1 MTKRNIPQLMI
12 AAPTSGAGKTT
23 VAIGLMALLT
33 RKGYRV
39 QPFKCG
45 PDYIDTKFHEAVCH
59 RPSVNLDLF
68 MASREHVRDIY
79 GRYSADAD
87 VCVVEGMMGL
97 YDGYRLSEG
106 SPADIAQTLGI
117 PVVLV
122 VDGSHTGFS
131 IAPLLYGFKNFSD
144 KIRIA
149 GVIYNKVA
157 SERHA
162 TMLYEAAKEVGL
174 ECLGCLPRQKDV
186 ANGERYLGLDFSRK
200 IDAERV
206 ADIIEENVEWE
217 RLLEGTGG
225 VGVPPAP
232 RLQGNITIADEK
244 NAMRTGAGRTPTPPA
259 TPPATSPAQPEA
271 GGKQKRIMI
280 ARNSESF
287 SFLYQ
292 EHIDILKSKGEVE
305 FFDPEKDVELP
316 SDTAMLYLPGGY
328 PEKHLAALQKAER
341 CRRSIREYA
350 ERGGKII
357 AECGG
362 MMYLCRS
369 IIDDDG
375 EAEMCGVLPYSI
387 TARKADR
394 KLSLGYRRVVIDGK
408 EYRGHEFHY
417 TQFLPPLPP
426 SAATVYDAR
435 NNEVASP
442 VIRQGNVLASYT
454 HLYWG

>member
-1 MTKRNIPQLMI
+1 MTSRNIPQVMI

-23 VAIGLMALLT
+23 LAIGLMALLS
-33 RKGYRV
+33 RKGFKV

-45 PDYIDTKFHEAVCH
+45 PDYIDTKFHKAVCN

-68 MASREHVRDIY
+68 MASNCHVREIY
-79 GRYSADAD
+79 KRYSADAD

-97 YDGYRLSEG
+97 YDGYKLSKG
-106 SPADIAQTLGI
+106 SPADIAQTLDV
-117 PVVLV
+117 PVVMV
-122 VDGSHTGFS
+122 VDGSHAGFS
-131 IAPLLYGFKNFSD
+131 IAPMLYGFKSFSD
-144 KIRIA
+144 RIRIV

-162 TMLYEAAKEVGL
+162 TMLREAAKEVGL

-186 ANGERYLGLDFSRK
+186 ANGERYLGLDFSHK

-206 ADIIEENVEWE
+206 ADMVEKNVDWQ
-217 RLLEGTGG
+217 RLLEITKPNGCKTMSAGITGN
-225 VGVPPAP
+225 V
-232 RLQGNITIADEK
+232 DS
-244 NAMRTGAGRTPTPPA
+244 
-259 TPPATSPAQPEA
+259 SPAIPIVSEQTLEQ
-271 GGKQKRIMI
+271 GWQKKIMI

-292 EHIDILKSKGEVE
+292 EHIDILKSQGEVE
-305 FFDPEKDVELP
+305 FFDPEEDIRLP
-316 SDTAMLYLPGGY
+316 EDTTMLYLPGGY
-328 PEKHLAALQKAER
+328 PEKHLSALEKAER
-341 CRRSIREYA
+341 CRKSIKEYA
-350 ERGGKII
+350 EHGGRII

-369 IIDDDG
+369 IIGDEG
-375 EAEMCGVLPYSI
+375 ETEMCGVLPYSI
-387 TARKADR
+387 TARKSDR
-394 KLSLGYRRVVIDGK
+394 KLSLGYRQVVINGK

-426 SAATVYDAR
+426 SAAAVYDAR
-435 NNEVASP
+435 GNEVVSP

>member
-1 MTKRNIPQLMI
+1 MTSRNIPQVMI
-12 AAPTSGAGKTT
+12 AAPTSGAEKTT
-23 VAIGLMALLT
+23 LAIGLMALLS
-33 RKGYRV
+33 RKGFKV

-45 PDYIDTKFHEAVCH
+45 PDYIDTKFHKAVCN

-68 MASREHVRDIY
+68 MASNCHVREIY
-79 GRYSADAD
+79 KRYSADAD

-97 YDGYRLSEG
+97 YDGYKLSKG
-106 SPADIAQTLGI
+106 SPADIAQTLDV
-117 PVVLV
+117 PVVMV
-122 VDGSHTGFS
+122 VDGSHAGFS
-131 IAPLLYGFKNFSD
+131 IAPMLYGFKSFSD
-144 KIRIA
+144 RIRIV

-162 TMLYEAAKEVGL
+162 TMLREAAKEVGL

-186 ANGERYLGLDFSRK
+186 ANGERYLGLDFSHK

-206 ADIIEENVEWE
+206 ADMVEKNVDWQ
-217 RLLEGTGG
+217 RLLEITKPNGCKTMSAGITGN
-225 VGVPPAP
+225 V
-232 RLQGNITIADEK
+232 DS
-244 NAMRTGAGRTPTPPA
+244 
-259 TPPATSPAQPEA
+259 SPAIPIVSEQTLEQ
-271 GGKQKRIMI
+271 GWQKKIMI

-292 EHIDILKSKGEVE
+292 EHIDILKSQGEVE
-305 FFDPEKDVELP
+305 FFDPEEDVRLP
-316 SDTAMLYLPGGY
+316 EDTTMLYLPGGY
-328 PEKHLAALQKAER
+328 PEKHLSALEKAER
-341 CRRSIREYA
+341 CRKSIKEYA
-350 ERGGKII
+350 EHGGRII

-369 IIDDDG
+369 IIGDEG
-375 EAEMCGVLPYSI
+375 ETEMCGVLPYSI
-387 TARKADR
+387 TARKSDR
-394 KLSLGYRRVVIDGK
+394 KLSLGYRQVVINGK

-426 SAATVYDAR
+426 SAAAVYDAR
-435 NNEVASP
+435 GNEVVSP

>member
-1 MTKRNIPQLMI
+1 MTKRNIPQVMI

-97 YDGYRLSEG
+97 YDGYRLNEG

-117 PVVLV
+117 PAVLV

-162 TMLYEAAKEVGL
+162 TMLREAAKEVGL

-217 RLLEGTGG
+217 KISPPASS
-225 VGVPPAP
+225 PPAP
-232 RLQGNITIADEK
+232 RWGVEQCGSQCAANTPHW
-244 NAMRTGAGRTPTPPA
+244 GAGGL
-259 TPPATSPAQPEA
+259 EA
-271 GGKQKRIMI
+271 GRPDGLIMI

-305 FFDPEKDVELP
+305 FFDPEEDVELP

-350 ERGGKII
+350 ERGGKIM

-369 IIDDDG
+369 IIDDEG

-426 SAATVYDAR
+426 SVATVYDAR

>member
-1 MTKRNIPQLMI
+1 MTSRNIPQVMI

-23 VAIGLMALLT
+23 LAIGLMALLS
-33 RKGYRV
+33 RKGFRV

-45 PDYIDTKFHEAVCH
+45 PDYIDTKFHKAVCN

-68 MASREHVRDIY
+68 MASNCHVREIY
-79 GRYSADAD
+79 KRYSADAD

-97 YDGYRLSEG
+97 YDGYKLSKG
-106 SPADIAQTLGI
+106 SPADIAQTLDV
-117 PVVLV
+117 PVVMV
-122 VDGSHTGFS
+122 VDGSHAGFS
-131 IAPLLYGFKNFSD
+131 IAPMLYGFKSFSD
-144 KIRIA
+144 RIRIV

-162 TMLYEAAKEVGL
+162 TMLREAAKEVGL

-186 ANGERYLGLDFSRK
+186 ANGERYLGLDFSHK

-206 ADIIEENVEWE
+206 ADMVEKNVDWQ
-217 RLLEGTGG
+217 RLLEITKPNGCKTMSAGITGN
-225 VGVPPAP
+225 V
-232 RLQGNITIADEK
+232 DS
-244 NAMRTGAGRTPTPPA
+244 
-259 TPPATSPAQPEA
+259 SPAIPIVSEQTLEQ
-271 GGKQKRIMI
+271 GWQKKIMI

-292 EHIDILKSKGEVE
+292 EHIDILKSQGEVE
-305 FFDPEKDVELP
+305 FFDPEEDVRLP
-316 SDTAMLYLPGGY
+316 EDTTMLYLPGGY
-328 PEKHLAALQKAER
+328 PEKHLSALEKAER
-341 CRRSIREYA
+341 CRKSIKEYA
-350 ERGGKII
+350 EHGGRII

-369 IIDDDG
+369 IIGDEG
-375 EAEMCGVLPYSI
+375 ETEMCGVLPYSI
-387 TARKADR
+387 TARKSDR
-394 KLSLGYRRVVIDGK
+394 KLSLGYRQVVINGK

-426 SAATVYDAR
+426 SAAAVYDAR
-435 NNEVASP
+435 GNEVVSP

>member
-1 MTKRNIPQLMI
+1 MTSRNIPQVMI

-23 VAIGLMALLT
+23 LAIGLMALLS
-33 RKGYRV
+33 RKGFKV

-45 PDYIDTKFHEAVCH
+45 PDYIDTKFHKAVCN

-68 MASREHVRDIY
+68 MASNCHVREIY
-79 GRYSADAD
+79 KRYSADAD

-97 YDGYRLSEG
+97 YDGYKLSKG
-106 SPADIAQTLGI
+106 SPADIAQTLDV
-117 PVVLV
+117 PVVMV
-122 VDGSHTGFS
+122 VDGSHAGFS
-131 IAPLLYGFKNFSD
+131 IAPMLYGFKSFSD
-144 KIRIA
+144 RIRIV

-162 TMLYEAAKEVGL
+162 TMLREAAKEVGL

-186 ANGERYLGLDFSRK
+186 ANGERYLGLDFSHK

-206 ADIIEENVEWE
+206 ADMVEKNVDWQ
-217 RLLEGTGG
+217 RLLEITKPNGCKTMSAGITGN
-225 VGVPPAP
+225 V
-232 RLQGNITIADEK
+232 DS
-244 NAMRTGAGRTPTPPA
+244 
-259 TPPATSPAQPEA
+259 SPAIPIVSEQTLEQ
-271 GGKQKRIMI
+271 GWQKKIMI

-292 EHIDILKSKGEVE
+292 EHIDILKSQGEVE
-305 FFDPEKDVELP
+305 FFDPEEDVRLP
-316 SDTAMLYLPGGY
+316 EDTTMLYLPGGY
-328 PEKHLAALQKAER
+328 PENHLSALEKAER
-341 CRRSIREYA
+341 CRKSIKEYA
-350 ERGGKII
+350 EHGGRII

-369 IIDDDG
+369 IIGDEG
-375 EAEMCGVLPYSI
+375 ETEMCGVLPYSI
-387 TARKADR
+387 TARKSDR
-394 KLSLGYRRVVIDGK
+394 KLSLGYRQVVINGK

-426 SAATVYDAR
+426 SAAAVYDAR
-435 NNEVASP
+435 GNEVVSP

>member
-1 MTKRNIPQLMI
+1 MTSRNIPQVMI

-23 VAIGLMALLT
+23 LAIGLMALLS
-33 RKGYRV
+33 RKGFKV

-45 PDYIDTKFHEAVCH
+45 PDYIDTKFHKAVCN

-68 MASREHVRDIY
+68 MASNCHVREIY
-79 GRYSADAD
+79 KRYSADAD

-97 YDGYRLSEG
+97 YDGYKLSKG
-106 SPADIAQTLGI
+106 SPADIAQTLDV
-117 PVVLV
+117 PVVMV
-122 VDGSHTGFS
+122 VDGSHAGFS
-131 IAPLLYGFKNFSD
+131 IAPMLYGFKSFSD
-144 KIRIA
+144 RIRIV
-149 GVIYNKVA
+149 GVIYNRVA

-162 TMLYEAAKEVGL
+162 TMLREAAKEVGL

-186 ANGERYLGLDFSRK
+186 ANGERYLGLDFSHK

-206 ADIIEENVEWE
+206 ADMVEKNVDWQ
-217 RLLEGTGG
+217 RLLEITKPNGCKTMSAGITGN
-225 VGVPPAP
+225 V
-232 RLQGNITIADEK
+232 DS
-244 NAMRTGAGRTPTPPA
+244 
-259 TPPATSPAQPEA
+259 SPAIPIVSEHTLEQ
-271 GGKQKRIMI
+271 GWQKKIMI

-292 EHIDILKSKGEVE
+292 EHIDILKSQGEVE
-305 FFDPEKDVELP
+305 FFDPEEDVRLP
-316 SDTAMLYLPGGY
+316 EDTTMLYLPGGY
-328 PEKHLAALQKAER
+328 PEKHLSALEKAER
-341 CRRSIREYA
+341 CRKSIKEYA
-350 ERGGKII
+350 EHGGRII

-369 IIDDDG
+369 IIGDEG
-375 EAEMCGVLPYSI
+375 ETEMCGVLPYSI
-387 TARKADR
+387 TARKSDR
-394 KLSLGYRRVVIDGK
+394 KLSLGYRRVVINGK

-426 SAATVYDAR
+426 SAAAVYDAR
-435 NNEVASP
+435 GNEVVSP

>member
-1 MTKRNIPQLMI
+1 MTSRNIPQVMI

-23 VAIGLMALLT
+23 LAIGLMALLS
-33 RKGYRV
+33 RKGFKV

-45 PDYIDTKFHEAVCH
+45 PDYIDTKFHKAVCN

-68 MASREHVRDIY
+68 MASNCHVREIY
-79 GRYSADAD
+79 KRYSADAD

-97 YDGYRLSEG
+97 YDGYKLSKG
-106 SPADIAQTLGI
+106 SPADIAQTLDV
-117 PVVLV
+117 PVVMV
-122 VDGSHTGFS
+122 VDGSHAGFS
-131 IAPLLYGFKNFSD
+131 IAPMLYGFKSFSD
-144 KIRIA
+144 RIRIV

-162 TMLYEAAKEVGL
+162 TMLREAAKEVGL

-186 ANGERYLGLDFSRK
+186 ANGERYLGLDFSHK

-206 ADIIEENVEWE
+206 ADMVEKNVDWQ
-217 RLLEGTGG
+217 RLLEITKPNGCKTMSAGITGN
-225 VGVPPAP
+225 V
-232 RLQGNITIADEK
+232 DY
-244 NAMRTGAGRTPTPPA
+244 
-259 TPPATSPAQPEA
+259 SPAIPIVLEQTLEQ
-271 GGKQKRIMI
+271 GWQKKIMI

-292 EHIDILKSKGEVE
+292 EHIDILKSQGEVE
-305 FFDPEKDVELP
+305 FFDPEEDVRLP
-316 SDTAMLYLPGGY
+316 EDTTMLYLPGGY
-328 PEKHLAALQKAER
+328 PEKHLSALEKAER
-341 CRRSIREYA
+341 CRKSIKEYA
-350 ERGGKII
+350 EHGGRII

-369 IIDDDG
+369 IIGDEG
-375 EAEMCGVLPYSI
+375 ETEMCGVLPYSI
-387 TARKADR
+387 TARKSDR
-394 KLSLGYRRVVIDGK
+394 KLSLGYRQVVINGK

-426 SAATVYDAR
+426 SAAAVYDAR
-435 NNEVASP
+435 GNEVVSP
-442 VIRQGNVLASYT
+442 VIRHGNVVASYT

>member
-1 MTKRNIPQLMI
+1 MTSRNIPQVMI

-23 VAIGLMALLT
+23 LAIGLMALLS
-33 RKGYRV
+33 RKGFKV

-45 PDYIDTKFHEAVCH
+45 PDYIDTKFHKAVCN

-68 MASREHVRDIY
+68 MASNCHVREIY
-79 GRYSADAD
+79 KRYSADAD

-97 YDGYRLSEG
+97 YDGYKLSKG
-106 SPADIAQTLGI
+106 SPADIAQTLDV
-117 PVVLV
+117 PVVMV
-122 VDGSHTGFS
+122 VDGSHAGFS
-131 IAPLLYGFKNFSD
+131 IAPMLYGFKSFSD
-144 KIRIA
+144 RIRIV

-162 TMLYEAAKEVGL
+162 TMLREAAKEVGL

-186 ANGERYLGLDFSRK
+186 ANGERYLGLDFSHK

-206 ADIIEENVEWE
+206 ADMVEKNVDWQ
-217 RLLEGTGG
+217 RLLEITKPNGCKTMSAGITGN
-225 VGVPPAP
+225 V
-232 RLQGNITIADEK
+232 DS
-244 NAMRTGAGRTPTPPA
+244 
-259 TPPATSPAQPEA
+259 SPAIPIVSEQTLEQ
-271 GGKQKRIMI
+271 GWQKKIMI

-292 EHIDILKSKGEVE
+292 EHIDILKSQGEVE
-305 FFDPEKDVELP
+305 FFDPEEDVRLP
-316 SDTAMLYLPGGY
+316 EDTTMLYLPGGY
-328 PEKHLAALQKAER
+328 PEKHLSALEKAER
-341 CRRSIREYA
+341 CRKSIKEYA
-350 ERGGKII
+350 EHGGRII

-369 IIDDDG
+369 IIGDEG
-375 EAEMCGVLPYSI
+375 ETEMCGVLPYSI
-387 TARKADR
+387 TARKSDR
-394 KLSLGYRRVVIDGK
+394 KLSLGYRQVVINGK

-426 SAATVYDAR
+426 SAAAVYDAR
-435 NNEVASP
+435 GNEVVSP

>member
-1 MTKRNIPQLMI
+1 MTSRNIPQVMI

-23 VAIGLMALLT
+23 LAIGLMALLS
-33 RKGYRV
+33 RKGFKV

-45 PDYIDTKFHEAVCH
+45 PDYIDTKFHKAVCN

-68 MASREHVRDIY
+68 MASNCHVREIY
-79 GRYSADAD
+79 KRYSADAD

-97 YDGYRLSEG
+97 YDGYKLSKG
-106 SPADIAQTLGI
+106 SPADIAQTLDV
-117 PVVLV
+117 PVVMV
-122 VDGSHTGFS
+122 VDGSHAGFS
-131 IAPLLYGFKNFSD
+131 IAPMLYGFKSFSD
-144 KIRIA
+144 RIRTV

-162 TMLYEAAKEVGL
+162 TMLREAAKEVGL

-186 ANGERYLGLDFSRK
+186 ANGERYLGLDFSHK

-206 ADIIEENVEWE
+206 ADMVEKNVNWQ
-217 RLLEGTGG
+217 RLLEITKPNGCKTMSAGITGN
-225 VGVPPAP
+225 V
-232 RLQGNITIADEK
+232 DS
-244 NAMRTGAGRTPTPPA
+244 
-259 TPPATSPAQPEA
+259 SPAIPIVSEQTLEQ
-271 GGKQKRIMI
+271 GWQKKIMI

-292 EHIDILKSKGEVE
+292 EHIDILKSQGEVE
-305 FFDPEKDVELP
+305 FFDPEEDVRLP
-316 SDTAMLYLPGGY
+316 EDTTMLYLPGGY
-328 PEKHLAALQKAER
+328 PEKHLSALEKAER
-341 CRRSIREYA
+341 CRKSIKEYA
-350 ERGGKII
+350 EHGGRII

-369 IIDDDG
+369 IIGDEG
-375 EAEMCGVLPYSI
+375 ETEMCGVLPYSI
-387 TARKADR
+387 TARKSDR
-394 KLSLGYRRVVIDGK
+394 KLSLGYRQVVINGK

-426 SAATVYDAR
+426 SAAAVYDAR
-435 NNEVASP
+435 GNEVVSP

>member
-1 MTKRNIPQLMI
+1 MTSRNIPQVMI

-23 VAIGLMALLT
+23 LAIGLMALLS
-33 RKGYRV
+33 RKGFKV

-45 PDYIDTKFHEAVCH
+45 PDYIDTKFHKAVCN

-68 MASREHVRDIY
+68 MASNCHVREIY
-79 GRYSADAD
+79 KRYSADAD

-97 YDGYRLSEG
+97 YDGYKLSKG
-106 SPADIAQTLGI
+106 SPADIAQTLDV
-117 PVVLV
+117 PVVMV
-122 VDGSHTGFS
+122 VDGSHAGFS
-131 IAPLLYGFKNFSD
+131 IAPMLYGFKSFSD
-144 KIRIA
+144 RIRIV
-149 GVIYNKVA
+149 GVIYNRVA

-162 TMLYEAAKEVGL
+162 TMLREAAKEVGL

-186 ANGERYLGLDFSRK
+186 ANGERYLGLDFSHK

-206 ADIIEENVEWE
+206 ADMVEKNVDWQ
-217 RLLEGTGG
+217 RLLEITKPNGCKTMSAGITGN
-225 VGVPPAP
+225 V
-232 RLQGNITIADEK
+232 DS
-244 NAMRTGAGRTPTPPA
+244 
-259 TPPATSPAQPEA
+259 SPAIPIVSEQTLEQ
-271 GGKQKRIMI
+271 GWQKKIMI

-292 EHIDILKSKGEVE
+292 EHIDILKSQGEVE
-305 FFDPEKDVELP
+305 FFDPEEDVRLP
-316 SDTAMLYLPGGY
+316 EDTTMLYLPGGY
-328 PEKHLAALQKAER
+328 PEKHLSALEKAER
-341 CRRSIREYA
+341 CRKSIKEYA
-350 ERGGKII
+350 EHGGRII

-369 IIDDDG
+369 IIGDEG
-375 EAEMCGVLPYSI
+375 ETEMCGVLPYSI
-387 TARKADR
+387 TARKSDR
-394 KLSLGYRRVVIDGK
+394 KLSLGYRRVVINGK

-426 SAATVYDAR
+426 SAAAVYDAR
-435 NNEVASP
+435 GNEVVSP

>member
-1 MTKRNIPQLMI
+1 MTSRNIPQVMI

-23 VAIGLMALLT
+23 LAIGLMALLS
-33 RKGYRV
+33 RKGFKV

-45 PDYIDTKFHEAVCH
+45 PDYIDTKFHKAVCN

-68 MASREHVRDIY
+68 MASNCHVREIY
-79 GRYSADAD
+79 KRYSADAD

-97 YDGYRLSEG
+97 YDGYKLSKG
-106 SPADIAQTLGI
+106 SPADIAQTLDV
-117 PVVLV
+117 PVVMV
-122 VDGSHTGFS
+122 VDGSHAGFS
-131 IAPLLYGFKNFSD
+131 IAPMLYGFKSFSD
-144 KIRIA
+144 RIRIV

-162 TMLYEAAKEVGL
+162 TMLREAAKEVGL

-186 ANGERYLGLDFSRK
+186 ANGERYLGLDFSHK

-206 ADIIEENVEWE
+206 ADMVEKNVDWQ
-217 RLLEGTGG
+217 RLLEITKPNGCKTMSAGITGN
-225 VGVPPAP
+225 V
-232 RLQGNITIADEK
+232 DS
-244 NAMRTGAGRTPTPPA
+244 
-259 TPPATSPAQPEA
+259 SPAIPIVSEQTLEQ
-271 GGKQKRIMI
+271 GWQKKIMI

-292 EHIDILKSKGEVE
+292 EHIDILKSQGEVE
-305 FFDPEKDVELP
+305 FFDPEEDVRLP
-316 SDTAMLYLPGGY
+316 EDTTMLYLPGGY
-328 PEKHLAALQKAER
+328 PEKHLSALEKAER
-341 CRRSIREYA
+341 CRKSIKEYA
-350 ERGGKII
+350 EHGGRII

-369 IIDDDG
+369 IIGDEG
-375 EAEMCGVLPYSI
+375 ETEMCGVLPYSI
-387 TARKADR
+387 TARKSDR
-394 KLSLGYRRVVIDGK
+394 KLSLGYRQVVINGK

-426 SAATVYDAR
+426 SAAAVYDAR
-435 NNEVASP
+435 GNEVVSP
-442 VIRQGNVLASYT
+442 IIRQGNVIASYT

>member
-1 MTKRNIPQLMI
+1 MTSRNIPQVMI

-23 VAIGLMALLT
+23 LAIGLMALLS
-33 RKGYRV
+33 RKGFKV

-45 PDYIDTKFHEAVCH
+45 PDYIDTKFHKAVCN

-68 MASREHVRDIY
+68 MASNCHVREIY
-79 GRYSADAD
+79 KRYSDDAD

-97 YDGYRLSEG
+97 YDGYKLSKG
-106 SPADIAQTLGI
+106 SPADIAQTLDV
-117 PVVLV
+117 PVVMV
-122 VDGSHTGFS
+122 VDGSHAGFS
-131 IAPLLYGFKNFSD
+131 IAPMLYGFKSFSD
-144 KIRIA
+144 RIRIV

-162 TMLYEAAKEVGL
+162 TMLREAAKEVGL

-186 ANGERYLGLDFSRK
+186 ANGERYLGLDFSHK

-206 ADIIEENVEWE
+206 ADMVEKNVDWQ
-217 RLLEGTGG
+217 RLLEITKPNGCKTMSAGITGN
-225 VGVPPAP
+225 V
-232 RLQGNITIADEK
+232 DS
-244 NAMRTGAGRTPTPPA
+244 
-259 TPPATSPAQPEA
+259 SPAIPIVSEQTLEQ
-271 GGKQKRIMI
+271 GWQKKIMI

-292 EHIDILKSKGEVE
+292 EHIDILKSQGEVE
-305 FFDPEKDVELP
+305 FFDPEEDVRLP
-316 SDTAMLYLPGGY
+316 EDTTMLYLPGGY
-328 PEKHLAALQKAER
+328 PEKHLSALEKAER
-341 CRRSIREYA
+341 CRKSIKEYA
-350 ERGGKII
+350 EHGGRII

-369 IIDDDG
+369 IIGDEG
-375 EAEMCGVLPYSI
+375 ETEMCGVLPYSI
-387 TARKADR
+387 TARKSDR
-394 KLSLGYRRVVIDGK
+394 KLSLGYRQVVINGK

-426 SAATVYDAR
+426 SAAAVYDAR
-435 NNEVASP
+435 GNEVVSP

>member
-1 MTKRNIPQLMI
+1 MTKRNIPQVMI

-68 MASREHVRDIY
+68 MASREHVCDIY

-97 YDGYRLSEG
+97 YDGFRLSEG

-162 TMLYEAAKEVGL
+162 TMLREAAKEVGL

-217 RLLEGTGG
+217 KISPPASS
-225 VGVPPAP
+225 PPAP
-232 RLQGNITIADEK
+232 RWGVEQSGHQCAANTPHWGAVGLE
-244 NAMRTGAGRTPTPPA
+244 AGRPD
-259 TPPATSPAQPEA
+259 
-271 GGKQKRIMI
+271 GLIMI

-292 EHIDILKSKGEVE
+292 EHIDILKSKGKVE
-305 FFDPEKDVELP
+305 FFDPEEDVELP

-362 MMYLCRS
+362 IMYLCRS
-369 IIDDDG
+369 IIDDEG

>member
-1 MTKRNIPQLMI
+1 MTSRNIPQVMI

-23 VAIGLMALLT
+23 LAIGLMALLS
-33 RKGYRV
+33 RKGFKV

-45 PDYIDTKFHEAVCH
+45 PDYIDTKFHKAVCN

-68 MASREHVRDIY
+68 MASNCHVREIY
-79 GRYSADAD
+79 KRYSADAD

-97 YDGYRLSEG
+97 YDGYKLSKG
-106 SPADIAQTLGI
+106 SPADIAQTLDV
-117 PVVLV
+117 PVVMV
-122 VDGSHTGFS
+122 VDGSHAGFS
-131 IAPLLYGFKNFSD
+131 IAPMLYGFKSFSD
-144 KIRIA
+144 RIRIV

-162 TMLYEAAKEVGL
+162 TMLREAAKEVGL

-186 ANGERYLGLDFSRK
+186 ANGERYLGLDFSHK

-206 ADIIEENVEWE
+206 ADMVEKNVDWQ
-217 RLLEGTGG
+217 RLLEITKPNGCKTMSAGITGN
-225 VGVPPAP
+225 V
-232 RLQGNITIADEK
+232 DS
-244 NAMRTGAGRTPTPPA
+244 
-259 TPPATSPAQPEA
+259 SPAIPIVSEQTLEQ
-271 GGKQKRIMI
+271 GWQKKIMI

-292 EHIDILKSKGEVE
+292 EHIDILKSQGEVE
-305 FFDPEKDVELP
+305 FFDPEEDVRLP
-316 SDTAMLYLPGGY
+316 EDTTMLYLPGGY
-328 PEKHLAALQKAER
+328 PEKHLSALEKAER
-341 CRRSIREYA
+341 CRKSIKEYA
-350 ERGGKII
+350 EHGGRII

-369 IIDDDG
+369 IIGDEG
-375 EAEMCGVLPYSI
+375 ETEMCGVLPYSI
-387 TARKADR
+387 TARKSDR
-394 KLSLGYRRVVIDGK
+394 KLSLGYRQVVINGK

-426 SAATVYDAR
+426 SAAAVYDAR
-435 NNEVASP
+435 GNEVVSP
-442 VIRQGNVLASYT
+442 VIRQGNVIASYT